1 MGDLIHGGVRFV
13 PTRAGIVNLWDYRD
27 QEFCFAD
34 GRLVLRGPNGSGKTK
49 ALEVLFPFVLDGRIE
64 PRRLNPFAGEERT
77 MKSNLLYRKQES
89 AYSYVWME
97 FARGSWT
104 DPEVVTVG
112 IGMRA
117 TRSADKV
124 TRWYFVADGRVG
136 VDFSLLDSEDR
147 PLTRKQL
154 AEQIGTDAIV
164 DRPVEYR
171 AAIDARMFGLGQQ
184 RYDQLINLI
193 LTLRRPQL
201 AKNLDPRGL
210 SQALTDGLRPLDEQL
225 ILDAAR
231 SFSDMEEVGRTLE
244 GLVQADTATRTF
256 VNVYRKYLAVQAKTD
271 VDQVRTRLDAV
282 THAAT
287 ALHAASA
294 LRQRRDTERAA
305 AETRAD
311 DADRAYEQALAD
323 RETLQRSS
331 AYEGKQQLDDLA
343 DAVRRLET
351 SAAVHRDKATKAAQT
366 VDQRAEEFERA
377 QAAVQHAA
385 SALARG
391 EDELRSAAT
400 EAGIEWAALPEQAR
414 GDQLTTTVR
423 SHAEERDADVRAVRR
438 ALTLVDTAATERTR
452 AERAAQRAL
461 ELRDAAAAEL
471 AEAEAAVT
479 LARSDT
485 AAALREWWNTHRDVY
500 GPVREGLV
508 EALEHALTSTGT
520 EPTPAP
526 TTGGR
531 KSRKKSTAGSE
542 QSAPVSGPIDAAL
555 RQSAPGARGGQAQH
569 ALDGDATPTGP
580 SRSTSATGTASGE
593 PAAGSG
599 NEFLTPAEV
608 LAERTEPLTEDIRAR
623 RLHARSRADQSAAHL
638 TELRAEQQRIAAE
651 RDDAPPPFA
660 ARTADRAARPGAP
673 LWRLVRFAPHLTPAS
688 AAGIEA
694 ALQAA
699 NLLDAWVT
707 PDADAPAHDS
717 EQFLLPLPPA
727 DRPTGPTLADV
738 LEVEDDTF
746 GVPRTTV
753 ADILGSI
760 ALHESTS
767 AGATAASNAG
777 PKSGR
782 PGKDTAVQG
791 TPDESRPSAV
801 PTTGPHEIAATPT
814 PDSARTAE
822 DPAAAREGD
831 SGHDVTAPQESAATA
846 HATFAAHTTHTAP
859 GADSARGDD
868 RAASGTDSA
877 QARAVSGADGVRAA
891 DPASLAAVA
900 AHPQLTVTT
909 GGHFRQ
915 GIQVG
920 RHTKSDAEFIGTT
933 ARARR
938 RELRL
943 AELAAAI
950 EATEA
955 AIAEAEAE
963 AAAATAEL
971 TRITAAAKALPRTA
985 AVTAALRAVSEAAGM
1000 LRSRSEATAQT
1011 ERDLDQAI
1019 ADCTAA
1025 EKKVRAIAA
1034 DHRAPRDPAELD
1046 ALAAAVR
1053 HFENAGTA
1061 LLRLRGDHQRE
1072 HERAREARD
1081 RLDESRDLAEAFA
1094 EEAEAARTGYEEQL
1108 RKLETLREALGAGAA
1123 DIDRELEAAREKIDA
1138 ARAEQKAARKAAHE
1152 AIEAVGSAEGAHRAA
1167 HDALGTALAELRTD
1181 VRTLAPYARPDLL
1194 TLLGARAESRWPS
1207 SDAAWS
1213 TPEQLLYRI
1222 ENGDP
1227 EQQPQV
1233 LPPEVLELFE
1243 NLSAA
1248 TASVRAGEAA
1258 RKSTRSAVT
1267 TALQEFDAALA
1278 ASRQDYRLHWDAA
1291 DGLTVVQVHDEHGL
1305 SALADFAERI
1315 AAARRDQEL
1324 LLTDSERRILED
1336 ALLTG
1341 LAQQIH
1347 ERTGDARDLIA
1358 KMGAEM
1364 KQRHM
1369 SSGNTIGVHW
1379 VLADT
1384 LSDPARA
1391 VCKILDRDSSELTAD
1406 DLSTIRSHFA
1416 AEIRAARAA
1425 HPERSFPE
1433 ILATTLDYRTW
1444 RVFSFT
1450 IITADGTEDRLTVA
1464 RHSALSGGEQSVSL
1478 HLPLFAAAHVMLD
1491 SADPQAPRLLAL
1503 DEAFAGVDDNGRS
1516 ELLGLSVQFDLDLFM
1531 TGYDLWITYDHVP
1544 ACAHYDL
1551 AHSAAENTV
1560 SATLLVWDAGDLL
1573 AEHDGTDLTTALG
1586 SPNRRRTP
1594 HTIEGGIPLTVA

>member
-1 MGDLIHGGVRFV
+1 MTDLIHGGVRFV

-97 FARGSWT
+97 FARGNWAE
-104 DPEVVTVG
+104 PETVTIG

-117 TRSADKV
+117 TRSTDKV

-136 VDFSLLDSEDR
+136 VDFSLLGPDDR

-154 AEQIGTDAIV
+154 AEQIGGDAIV

-244 GLVQADTATRTF
+244 GLVQADTATRAF
-256 VNVYRKYLAVQAKTD
+256 VGVYRKYLAVQAKTD

-282 THAAT
+282 THAGT
-287 ALHAASA
+287 ALHAAAA

-305 AETRAD
+305 AETRAE

-343 DAVRRLET
+343 DAVKRLET
-351 SAAVHRDKATKAAQT
+351 SSAVHHDKSLKARQT
-366 VDQRAEEFERA
+366 VDQRAEESERA
-377 QAAVQHAA
+377 QAAVQNAA

-391 EDELRSAAT
+391 EDELRSAAE
-400 EAGIEWAALPEQAR
+400 EAGIPWTSLPEQSRA
-414 GDQLTTTVR
+414 DHLTTTVR

-438 ALTLVDTAATERTR
+438 ALTLVDAAVTERTR
-452 AERAAQRAL
+452 AERATQRAT
-461 ELRDAAAAEL
+461 ELRESAAADL
-471 AEAEAAVT
+471 ARAEAAVT
-479 LARSDT
+479 LARANT
-485 AAALREWWNTHRDVY
+485 AASLRDWWETHRDVY
-500 GPVREGLV
+500 TPIRDGLF
-508 EALEHALTSTGT
+508 EAVNDALAQAGT
-520 EPTPAP
+520 EHSAASAPQAEPARSDK
-526 TTGGR
+526 GRGR
-531 KSRKKSTAGSE
+531 KSPAGSPTAHSE
-542 QSAPVSGPIDAAL
+542 EGESAAASASDAAPG
-555 RQSAPGARGGQAQH
+555 RSDNDNGGPGGAR
-569 ALDGDATPTGP
+569 
-580 SRSTSATGTASGE
+580 
-593 PAAGSG
+593 PAAESG
-599 NEFLTPAEV
+599 LLATSGANPATADHADYGGTFDPAAAAPSTPAEV
-608 LAERTEPLTEDIRAR
+608 LAERTEPLTEEIRGR
-623 RLHARSRADQSAAHL
+623 RQEARSRAAQAAARA
-638 TELRAEQQRIAAE
+638 TELRTEREQVAAE
-651 RDDAPPPFA
+651 RDDAPPAFA
-660 ARTADRAARPGAP
+660 ARTDLRPERPGAP
-673 LWRLVRFAPHLTPAS
+673 LWRLVRFADHIGPVQ

-699 NLLDAWVT
+699 NLLDGWVC
-707 PDADAPAHDS
+707 ADS
-717 EQFLLPLPPA
+717 ELPDHASDQFLVPLPT
-727 DRPTGPTLADV
+727 DQRPEGRTLADV
-738 LEVEDDTF
+738 LVVEDDSESLT
-746 GVPRTTV
+746 VPRQTV
-753 ADILGSI
+753 ADVLASI
-760 ALHESTS
+760 ALHD
-767 AGATAASNAG
+767 AGSGTAAAN
-777 PKSGR
+777 PR
-782 PGKDTAVQG
+782 
-791 TPDESRPSAV
+791 
-801 PTTGPHEIAATPT
+801 
-814 PDSARTAE
+814 
-822 DPAAAREGD
+822 AAA
-831 SGHDVTAPQESAATA
+831 SVTAGGSSNRETHKVSGVAAQAVGIDGRLTI
-846 HATFAAHTTHTAP
+846 
-859 GADSARGDD
+859 
-868 RAASGTDSA
+868 GTDG
-877 QARAVSGADGVRAA
+877 RY
-891 DPASLAAVA
+891 
-900 AHPQLTVTT
+900 
-909 GGHFRQ
+909 RQ
-915 GIQVG
+915 GVQVG
-920 RHTKSDAEFIGTT
+920 RHWKADAEFIGTT

-943 AELAAAI
+943 GELAAAI
-950 EATEA
+950 EAAEGEA
-955 AIAEAEAE
+955 RQ
-963 AAAATAEL
+963 AAAAEQAATEEL
-971 TRITAAAKALPRTA
+971 ARISAAAKALPRTS
-985 AVTAALRAVSEAAGM
+985 AVTAALRAVSEAAGV
-1000 LRSRSEATAQT
+1000 LRSRSEGAAQA
-1011 ERDLDQAI
+1011 ERDLDQAV
-1019 ADCTAA
+1019 AEYTAA
-1025 EKKVRAIAA
+1025 DKKVRAIAA
-1034 DHRAPRDPAELD
+1034 EHKAPRDPAELD

-1072 HERAREARD
+1072 HERAREATD
-1081 RLDESRDLAEAFA
+1081 RLDESKDLAEAFA
-1094 EEAEAARTGYEEQL
+1094 EEAEAARSGYEEQL

-1123 DIDRELEAAREKIDA
+1123 DIDRELELAREKIDA

-1152 AIEAVGSAEGAHRAA
+1152 AIEGVGTAEGAHRAA
-1167 HDALGTALAELRTD
+1167 RETLSTALAELLAD
-1181 VRTLAPYARPDLL
+1181 VRHLAPYARPDLL
-1194 TLLGARAESRWPS
+1194 SLLGAPAESRWPS

-1213 TPEQLLYRI
+1213 TAEQLLYRI

-1227 EQQPQV
+1227 ESEPRV
-1233 LPPEVLELFE
+1233 LPEEVAELFE
-1243 NLSAA
+1243 NLSTA

-1258 RKSTRSAVT
+1258 RKNTRSAVT

-1278 ASRQDYRLHWDAA
+1278 AARQDYRLHWDAA
-1291 DGLTVVQVHDEHGL
+1291 DGLTVVQVHDDHGL

-1315 AAARRDQEL
+1315 GAARRDQEL

-1347 ERTGDARDLIA
+1347 ERTSDARDLISR
-1358 KMGAEM
+1358 MGMEM
-1364 KQRHM
+1364 KQRRM

-1379 VLADT
+1379 VLADN
-1384 LSDPARA
+1384 LSEPARA
-1391 VCKILDRDSSELTAD
+1391 VCKLLDRDSSELTPD
-1406 DLSTIRSHFA
+1406 DLSTIRAHFA
-1416 AEIRAARAA
+1416 AEIRAARAS

-1433 ILATTLDYRTW
+1433 ILAATLDYRTW

-1450 IITADGTEDRLTVA
+1450 IVTADGTEDRLTVA

-1531 TGYDLWITYDHVP
+1531 TGYDLWITYPHVP

-1560 SATLLVWDAGDLL
+1560 SATLLVWDSDDLL
-1573 AEHDGTDLTTALG
+1573 AEHDGSDLTAALG

-1594 HTIEGGIPLTVA
+1594 HTIQGGITFDEAALADA

>member
-1 MGDLIHGGVRFV
+1 MADHIHGGVRFV
-13 PTRAGIVNLWDYRD
+13 PTRAGIINLWDYRD

-97 FARGSWT
+97 FARGDWDS
-104 DPEVVTVG
+104 PETVTIG

-117 TRSADKV
+117 TRSNDKV

-136 VDFSLLDSEDR
+136 VDFSLLGPDDR

-154 AEQIGTDAIV
+154 AEQIGSDTIV

-244 GLVQADTATRTF
+244 GLVQADTATRDF
-256 VNVYRKYLAVQAKTD
+256 VTVYRKYLAVQAKTD
-271 VDQVRTRLDAV
+271 VDQVRVRLDTV
-282 THAAT
+282 THAGT
-287 ALHAASA
+287 ALHAAAA
-294 LRQRRDTERAA
+294 LRTRRDSERAA
-305 AETRAD
+305 AETRAE

-351 SAAVHRDKATKAAQT
+351 SSAVHHDKALKSRQT
-366 VDQRAEEFERA
+366 VDQRLEESERA
-377 QAAVQHAA
+377 QAAVANA
-385 SALARG
+385 GSALARG
-391 EDELRSAAT
+391 EDELRSVAE
-400 EAGIEWAALPEQAR
+400 EAGIPWTTLPESAR
-414 GDQLTTTVR
+414 ADHLTTTVR
-423 SHAEERDADVRAVRR
+423 SHAEERDGDVRAVRR
-438 ALTLVDTAATERTR
+438 ALTLVDQAATERTR
-452 AERAAQRAL
+452 AERASGRAV

-471 AEAEAAVT
+471 AEAEATVA
-479 LARSDT
+479 LARSNT
-485 AAALREWWNTHRDVY
+485 AVALRDWWDTHREVY
-500 GPVREGLV
+500 SPIRDGLF
-508 EALEHALTSTGT
+508 EALNESLGDVGA
-520 EPTPAP
+520 EPDLAVPA
-526 TTGGR
+526 
-531 KSRKKSTAGSE
+531 
-542 QSAPVSGPIDAAL
+542 
-555 RQSAPGARGGQAQH
+555 
-569 ALDGDATPTGP
+569 
-580 SRSTSATGTASGE
+580 
-593 PAAGSG
+593 
-599 NEFLTPAEV
+599 TPAEV
-608 LAERTEPLTEDIRAR
+608 LAERTEPLTEEIRGRRQEAR
-623 RLHARSRADQSAAHL
+623 TRAAQAAARAG
-638 TELRAEQQRIAAE
+638 ELRAERERVAAE
-651 RDDAPPPFA
+651 RDDAPPAFA
-660 ARTADRAARPGAP
+660 ARTDVRPDRSGAP
-673 LWRLVRFAPHLTPAS
+673 LWRLVRFADGVGAPE

-707 PDADAPAHDS
+707 AETELPQHASD
-717 EQFLLPLPPA
+717 QFLVPLPSA
-727 DRPTGPTLADV
+727 QRPTGRTLADV
-738 LEVEDDTF
+738 LVVEDDSPALT
-746 GVPRTTV
+746 VPREIV
-753 ADILGSI
+753 AGVLASI
-760 ALHESTS
+760 ALHDS
-767 AGATAASNAG
+767 
-777 PKSGR
+777 
-782 PGKDTAVQG
+782 
-791 TPDESRPSAV
+791 
-801 PTTGPHEIAATPT
+801 PHATPT
-814 PDSARTAE
+814 GA
-822 DPAAAREGD
+822 
-831 SGHDVTAPQESAATA
+831 
-846 HATFAAHTTHTAP
+846 
-859 GADSARGDD
+859 GADKAHI
-868 RAASGTDSA
+868 
-877 QARAVSGADGVRAA
+877 VSGAAA
-891 DPASLAAVA
+891 QAVG
-900 AHPQLTVTT
+900 PEGQLTIATD
-909 GGHFRQ
+909 GRYRQ
-915 GIQVG
+915 GVQAG
-920 RHTKSDAEFIGTT
+920 RHFKTDAEFVGTT

-943 AELAAAI
+943 AELAAAV
-950 EATEA
+950 ESAVTEA
-955 AIAEAEAE
+955 ETAQSEEQG
-963 AAAATAEL
+963 ATAEL
-971 TRITAAAKALPRTA
+971 GRISAAAKALPRTT
-985 AVTAALRAVSEAAGM
+985 AVTAALRGVAEAAGM
-1000 LRSRSEATAQT
+1000 LRSRSEAAAQA
-1011 ERDLDQAI
+1011 ERDLDQAVTEYGN
-1019 ADCTAA
+1019 AD
-1025 EKKVRAIAA
+1025 KKVRAIAA

-1072 HERAREARD
+1072 HERAREAGD
-1081 RLDESRDLAEAFA
+1081 RLDESKDLAEAFA
-1094 EEAEAARTGYEEQL
+1094 EEAEAARAGYEEQL

-1123 DIDRELEAAREKIDA
+1123 DIDRELESARERIDA
-1138 ARAEQKAARKAAHE
+1138 ARAEQKAARKAAAE
-1152 AIEAVGSAEGAHRAA
+1152 AIEAVGAAEGAHRAA
-1167 HDALGTALAELRTD
+1167 HDTLGTALTELLSD
-1181 VRTLAPYARPDLL
+1181 VRHLAPYARPDLL
-1194 TLLGARAESRWPS
+1194 SLLGAPADSRWPA

-1227 EQQPQV
+1227 EQEPAV
-1233 LPPEVLELFE
+1233 LPAEVATLFE
-1243 NLSAA
+1243 NLTTA

-1278 ASRQDYRLHWDAA
+1278 AARQDYRLHWDAA
-1291 DGLTVVQVHDEHGL
+1291 DGLTVVQVHDDHGL

-1315 AAARRDQEL
+1315 GAARRDQEL
-1324 LLTDSERRILED
+1324 LLTDAERRILED

-1347 ERTGDARDLIA
+1347 ERTSDARDLISR
-1358 KMGAEM
+1358 MGAEM
-1364 KQRHM
+1364 KQRRM

-1379 VLADT
+1379 VLADN
-1384 LSDPARA
+1384 LSEPARA
-1391 VCKILDRDSSELTAD
+1391 VCKLLDRDSADLTPE
-1406 DLSTIRSHFA
+1406 DLSTVRAYFA
-1416 AEIRAARAA
+1416 AEIRTARAA

-1433 ILATTLDYRTW
+1433 ILAATLDYRTW

-1450 IITADGTEDRLTVA
+1450 ILTADGTEDRLTVA

-1531 TGYDLWITYDHVP
+1531 TGYDLWITYPHVP

-1560 SATLLVWDAGDLL
+1560 SATLLVWDSDDLL
-1573 AEHDGTDLTTALG
+1573 AEHDGTDLTSALG
-1586 SPNRRRTP
+1586 SPNRRRLP
-1594 HTIEGGIPLTVA
+1594 HGLEGAIPMDEELELTN